1 MAAKAVYFIT
11 ADDDFIAANRAREIF
26 DELSA
31 DVLDEMS
38 LEIIDGAAGK
48 TDEAVSACDKT
59 IAAAATPSMFGGRK
73 VVWLKGVN
81 FISDGVAGR
90 SEGTK
95 AALAKLA
102 EFLEKLAPDVA
113 SVVVSAFP
121 VDRRK
126 PFFKKLQ
133 AFAECEDVQ
142 SKDPV
147 SACAEM
153 ISRHCRVNKIAI
165 DGGAA
170 ETLAAIVA
178 GNPRMAV
185 SEIEKLATYAGGER
199 PISERD
205 VIEMVPIFGE
215 GGSFD
220 ISNAFYSGDL
230 AAALAALKR
239 YFFANKKASARP
251 IITSLQRQN
260 SLLIQLRSLMDGGV
274 LAKSAYPQPRGA
286 VEAAAGRFAE
296 VFGDADEKSSYNIFS
311 QNAWYAGNKLAPMAG
326 ATSLKRLIDCQMNL
340 AKAFEDLINRPNS
353 DEQVM
358 RDLFVLC
365 MSK

>member
-1 MAAKAVYFIT
+1 
-11 ADDDFIAANRAREIF
+11 
-26 DELSA
+26 
-31 DVLDEMS
+31 
-38 LEIIDGAAGK
+38 
-48 TDEAVSACDKT
+48 
-59 IAAAATPSMFGGRK
+59 
-73 VVWLKGVN
+73 
-81 FISDGVAGR
+81 
-90 SEGTK
+90 
-95 AALAKLA
+95 
-102 EFLEKLAPDVA
+102 
-113 SVVVSAFP
+113 
-121 VDRRK
+121 
-126 PFFKKLQ
+126 
-133 AFAECEDVQ
+133 
-142 SKDPV
+142 
-147 SACAEM
+147 
-153 ISRHCRVNKIAI
+153 
-165 DGGAA
+165 
-170 ETLAAIVA
+170 
-178 GNPRMAV
+178 
-185 SEIEKLATYAGGER
+185 
-199 PISERD
+199 
-205 VIEMVPIFGE
+205 MVPIFGE

-296 VFGDADEKSSYNIFS
+296 AFGDADEKSSYNIFS